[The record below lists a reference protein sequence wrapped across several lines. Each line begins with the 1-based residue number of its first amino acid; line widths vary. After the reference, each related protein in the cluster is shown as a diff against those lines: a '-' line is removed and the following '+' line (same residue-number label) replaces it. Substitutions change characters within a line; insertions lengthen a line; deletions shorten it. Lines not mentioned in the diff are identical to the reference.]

1 MATRWDW
8 TDHLRVIERA
18 ATDLADRARATGLDA
33 PVPTCPRW
41 TVADLVAHQGIV
53 HRWAVSNL
61 TGTGNVSTPKGQVL
75 REVPGDQLVDW
86 FEDGA
91 QRLLATLTGAPED
104 VEAMVFLEDAPPPRA
119 FWARRQAHETTI
131 HSVDALAAQLGRVP
145 RADETGV
152 DTEVALDGL
161 DELLTGFVTRGRS
174 KLARQDDSTL
184 AVVPLDSGRA
194 WVLTLGASLR
204 TEEVLA
210 EGDGP
215 QAMHRFGGTAP
226 QLYLGLWNRGE
237 EVAPSDAELLAD
249 WHGRQRV
256 RWS

>member
-8 TDHLRVIERA
+8 THHLRVIERA
-18 ATDLADRARATGLDA
+18 ATDLADRARAAGLDT

-41 TVADLVAHQGIV
+41 TVADLVAHQGII

-61 TGTGNVSTPKGQVL
+61 TGAGHASTPKGQVL
-75 REVPGDQLVDW
+75 REVPAEDLVDW

-91 QRLLATLTGAPED
+91 LHLLRTLTDAPED
-104 VEAMVFLEDAPPPRA
+104 VEAMVFLKDAPPPRA

-131 HSVDALAAQLGRVP
+131 HAVDALAAQLGRVP

-152 DTEVALDGL
+152 DAEVALDGI

-174 KLARQDDSTL
+174 KLDRQDGSTL
-184 AVVPLDSGRA
+184 AVTPHDADRA
-194 WVLTLGASLR
+194 WVLTLGPSVQ
-204 TEEVLA
+204 TEEVDLD
-210 EGDGP
+210 EGQP
-215 QAMHRFGGTAP
+215 RARHRFTGTAP
-226 QLYLGLWNRGE
+226 HLYLGLWNRGE
-237 EVAPSDAELLAD
+237 EVEASDPDLLAD
-249 WHGRQRV
+249 WRRRQRV